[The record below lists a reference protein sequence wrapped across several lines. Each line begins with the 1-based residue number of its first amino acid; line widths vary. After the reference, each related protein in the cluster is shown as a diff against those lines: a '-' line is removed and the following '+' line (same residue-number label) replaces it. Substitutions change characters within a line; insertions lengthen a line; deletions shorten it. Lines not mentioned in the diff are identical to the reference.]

1 MSKSKKHNF
10 SFGLTWRDKK
20 KEDHKEC
27 SIYLFY
33 SYGTKH
39 TKQSTNVKIPKGAW
53 NDKKKEIDIDNYP
66 FLIEQQKTLLNIWK
80 NKFEI
85 TNKLKSGKMSRITAF
100 EEINERVPNKTLR
113 QHFIEKHKS
122 APKLLLSSYNQ
133 RLDTLRAIENKFTKL
148 GFKEF
153 VPITFDMMSDVN
165 TLEKMHAIMLNDFG
179 LKNNGLYEY
188 LGTLDMFYNKR
199 YKKASPFSTNDLIP
213 SYDEPEKTGIEYED
227 LLEGIYKINTIQD
240 LETYLMFLYSFAL
253 RGLNGIDIFRMADE
267 DFVPEE
273 GQTLDDHYIPNV
285 DMGSFAQDESY
296 TTKVFYQKVRGKK
309 RRQTSKKMNILA
321 NLYPTNHIREWLR
334 WCVRTERPELA
345 SGDNDGFAIF
355 RKFNE
360 KEVEKIWSR
369 NLRTTYKNKSIKLFG
384 TGIGSAR
391 HTYTQAGLEA
401 GIPYEKLQ
409 ASVGHTPSNIKQASI
424 KKYARYTQQELELIQ
439 IEVFDEISL
448 IDIFHSLYD
457 HLKDKKPYRADSFIP
472 PGGYEFDFYTG
483 KFTGRKEDGLGIG
496 YELRSGMNPI
506 DSYMK
511 DKGRLGIPGWS
522 YLEEFKLKKMMRKYD
537 VKEKRMA
544 INQGLIKK
552 QIGKNNSVTY
562 IQNISRK
569 LSIPMPLELK
579 ELVERKEKLLN
590 KNKKSFIDSLL
601 EKF

>member
-20 KEDHKEC
+20 KENHKEC

-85 TNKLKSGKMSRITAF
+85 TDKLKSGKMSRITAF

-122 APKLLLSSYNQ
+122 APKLLLSTYNQ
-133 RLDTLRAIENKFTKL
+133 RLDTLNAIENKFTKL
-148 GFKEF
+148 GHKEF

-199 YKKASPFSTNDLIP
+199 YKKASPFSTNELIP
-213 SYDEPEKTGIEYED
+213 SYDEPEKTGLEYED

-253 RGLNGIDIFRMADE
+253 RGLNGKDIFRMADE
-267 DFVPEE
+267 DFVFGTNE
-273 GQTLDDHYIPNV
+273 DHYIPN
-285 DMGSFAQDESY
+285 SEDENY
-296 TTKVFYQKVRGKK
+296 VEKVFYQKVRGKK

-345 SGDNDGFAIF
+345 SGDNDGYAIF
-355 RKFNE
+355 KKFNE
-360 KEVEKIWSR
+360 KEIEKIWSR
-369 NLRTTYKNKSIKLFG
+369 NLRTVYKNKSIKLFG
-384 TGIGSAR
+384 TAIGSAR
-391 HTYTQAGLEA
+391 HTYTQTGLEA
-401 GIPYEKLQ
+401 GVPYEKLQ

-439 IEVFDEISL
+439 VEVFDEISL
-448 IDIFHSLYD
+448 IDIFHSLYE
-457 HLKDKKPYRADSFIP
+457 HLKDKKPYRGDSFIP
-472 PGGYEFDFYTG
+472 PGEMEFDIQRHKYTY
-483 KFTGRKEDGLGIG
+483 RKKDGLGIG
-496 YELRSGMNPI
+496 FEFGYGMNPI
-506 DSYMK
+506 DTYMK

-522 YLEEFKLKKMMRKYD
+522 YLEEFKLRKMMRKYD

-544 INQGLIKK
+544 INKGLIKK
-552 QIGKNNSVTY
+552 MVGKNNSVSY
-562 IQNISRK
+562 IQNIGRK
-569 LSIPMPLELK
+569 SSIPMPVELK
-579 ELVERKEKLLN
+579 ELVEKKEKLLK
-590 KNKKSFIDSLL
+590 KNKKSFIDNLL